1 MTKSGPDLIESET
14 PGTPVS
20 PTPGPRPWRSVLV
33 CLLVV
38 GIVVALGRD
47 LLASVP
53 GAPEVP
59 GIAGRIASDTF
70 RLALVSATIAALL
83 YVGLQLVGLRLDGRA
98 LSDDGGAKRPRPVL
112 RRLLG
117 RPAADGVE
125 AWGASEARV
134 VADWGGD
141 AIVGPLRMGITAFP
155 MVGFLGTVVG
165 LSGAIEALPR
175 AMNDEGAL
183 GEVLGSLHVAFDT
196 TLLGL
201 VGALVCLFGAR
212 AIDETV
218 DALAR
223 RINGAP

>member
-1 MTKSGPDLIESET
+1 MEAP
-14 PGTPVS
+14 
-20 PTPGPRPWRSVLV
+20 
-33 CLLVV
+33 
-38 GIVVALGRD
+38 GIV
-47 LLASVP
+47 
-53 GAPEVP
+53 
-59 GIAGRIASDTF
+59 GRIASDPF
-70 RLALVSATIAALL
+70 RLALVGATIAAIL
-83 YVGLQLVGLRLDGRA
+83 YAGLQLAGLRMDVYAISEADGAAR
-98 LSDDGGAKRPRPVL
+98 SRPVL

-117 RPAADGVE
+117 RPAADGAE
-125 AWGASEARV
+125 AWGEWEPRV

-155 MVGFLGTVVG
+155 MIGFLGTVIG

-175 AMNDEGAL
+175 AMSDEGAL

-212 AIDETV
+212 VIDETV

-223 RINGAP
+223 RVDGAP

>member
-1 MTKSGPDLIESET
+1 MTKSGSGPIEPEISG
-14 PGTPVS
+14 PPAA
-20 PTPGPRPWRSVLV
+20 PALGPRPWRSVMV

-38 GIVVALGRD
+38 SVIVALGRD
-47 LLASVP
+47 LVASVP
-53 GAPEVP
+53 GGPEVP
-59 GIAGRIASDTF
+59 GIAGRIASDPF
-70 RLALVSATIAALL
+70 RLALVSTTIAALL
-83 YVGLQLVGLRLDGRA
+83 YMGLQLVGLRVDGRA
-98 LSDDGGAKRPRPVL
+98 LSKDEEAVRPRPIL

-117 RPAADGVE
+117 RPASNGLE
-125 AWGASEARV
+125 AWGASESRV

-155 MVGFLGTVVG
+155 MVGFLGTVIG

-175 AMNDEGAL
+175 AMSDEGAL

-212 AIDETV
+212 AIDEAV

-223 RINGAP
+223 RVDGAS

>member
-1 MTKSGPDLIESET
+1 MTKSGFGSIKPEPAGPPLALAR
-14 PGTPVS
+14 
-20 PTPGPRPWRSVLV
+20 GPRPWRSFLV

-38 GIVVALGRD
+38 GVIVAFGRD

-53 GAPEVP
+53 GGPEAP
-59 GIAGRIASDTF
+59 GIAGRIASDPF

-83 YVGLQLVGLRLDGRA
+83 YAGLQLLGLRVDVRA
-98 LSDDGGAKRPRPVL
+98 ISEDEEAARPRPVL

-125 AWGASEARV
+125 AWEISEAQV

-155 MVGFLGTVVG
+155 MVGFIGTVVG

-175 AMNDEGAL
+175 AMSDEGAL

-201 VGALVCLFGAR
+201 VGALGCLAGAR
-212 AIDETV
+212 AIDEAV

-223 RINGAP
+223 RLDGAS